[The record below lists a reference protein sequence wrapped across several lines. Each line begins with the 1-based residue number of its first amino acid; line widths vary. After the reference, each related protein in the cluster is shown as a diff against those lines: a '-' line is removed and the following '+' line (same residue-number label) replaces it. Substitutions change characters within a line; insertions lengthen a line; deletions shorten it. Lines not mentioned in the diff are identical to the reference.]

1 MKPSSSVCLLG
12 LNLAQTSTW
21 IFSFPLCTVMSTM
34 HTLSAKGRGRVGA
47 LFITERGGKNKLPS
61 YLGYLEHFKGA
72 ETFLEPLFP
81 YAYSVGRLNVKWGP
95 LQLSLYLPMTLARKK
110 PPLTWRRWA
119 ECTCQNPVHLP
130 PSPGLPGG
138 WDEFFCFLPTRWA
151 D

>member
-81 YAYSVGRLNVKWGP
+81 YAYSVGRLKCQMGP
-95 LQLSLYLPMTLARKK
+95 SAAVTLSPHDLGQKEATFNL
-110 PPLTWRRWA
+110 
-119 ECTCQNPVHLP
+119 EEV
-130 PSPGLPGG
+130 G
-138 WDEFFCFLPTRWA
+138 
-151 D
+151 